1 MRILT
6 DEQLR
11 EMQADYYSRGYRDA
25 SDEYYNAGWTVGTQ
39 EKTDDFKRIC
49 NRILSELEEL
59 QYNTWDQNRIKRIK
73 EMIDD

>member
-1 MRILT
+1 MKLLT
-6 DEQLR
+6 DEQLK
-11 EMQADYYSRGYRDA
+11 EMQAEYYSRGYRDA

-49 NRILSELEEL
+49 RSIFKELNEL
-59 QYNTWDQNRIKRIK
+59 QRNTWDQDRIKRIK

>member
-25 SDEYYNAGWTVGTQ
+25 SDEYYNAGRTVGTQ
-39 EKTDDFKRIC
+39 EKTEHFKRIC
-49 NRILSELEEL
+49 RSILSELNEL
-59 QYNTWDQNRIKRIK
+59 QRNTWDQDRIKKIK
-73 EMIDD
+73 EMIND